1 VSSID
6 ELRPAA
12 TAAPDQPG
20 WRARSMSIRV
30 GDGWTTLR
38 LMRFDR
44 GWLASADTLEG
55 PTLGLDR
62 SPYLAARRALEPLGI
77 DLVAAMT
84 AVGSITER

>member
-1 VSSID
+1 VSPID
-6 ELRPAA
+6 ELRPAT
-12 TAAPDQPG
+12 TAAHSTAL

-30 GDGWTTLR
+30 GEEWTTLR

-55 PTLGLDR
+55 PTLGLDP

-77 DLVAAMT
+77 DLIAAMT
-84 AVGSITER
+84 AVGTITEA